1 MWRIENY
8 RSTTLDCAQ
17 ALKVNPRNVKA
28 YYRSSLALLSL
39 DKIAE
44 ATDTVARGLA
54 IDPDNKSLQQVSEK
68 ITARKAVLDK
78 ITARKQKEEETK
90 EKEKQLLNTALQAR
104 SIRVRRTEAKP
115 DMEDAKIALTP
126 DPLSPESTLVFPV
139 MVLYPMDAQTDFI
152 KAFSEMDCINDH
164 LEYLLP
170 LPWDTKQEYRSATV
184 VDCYMETV
192 TGGLI
197 KVGKKLPLLQVLSGG
212 KVEVVDELVRIVV
225 VPRGKT
231 ERFVEEFKARKKG
244 KD

>member
-1 MWRIENY
+1 M
-8 RSTTLDCAQ
+8 
-17 ALKVNPRNVKA
+17 
-28 YYRSSLALLSL
+28 ALLAL

-44 ATDTVARGLA
+44 ATDTVLRGLA
-54 IDPDNKSLQQVSEK
+54 IDPNNKSLQQVSEK
-68 ITARKAVLDK
+68 ITARKEILDK
-78 ITARKQKEEETK
+78 IAARKRKEEETK
-90 EKEKQLLNTALQAR
+90 QKQKLLLSTALQAR
-104 SIRVRRTEAKP
+104 QIRVRKTDAKP
-115 DMEDAKIALTP
+115 DMEDAHIALTP

-139 MVLYPMDAQTDFI
+139 MFLYPMDAQTDFI

-170 LPWDTKQEYRSATV
+170 LPWDTKQEYQAAM

-212 KVEVVDELVRIVV
+212 KVEVVDELVRIIV

-231 ERFVEEFKARKKG
+231 QKFVEEFKARKG
-244 KD
+244 KA